1 MKVQKT
7 VRNYMKENVQALNKC
22 ATAKVAMLLN
32 WLLLICKYVKE
43 TKMKYNNKI
52 LINI

>member
-43 TKMKYNNKI
+43 TKMK
-52 LINI
+52 